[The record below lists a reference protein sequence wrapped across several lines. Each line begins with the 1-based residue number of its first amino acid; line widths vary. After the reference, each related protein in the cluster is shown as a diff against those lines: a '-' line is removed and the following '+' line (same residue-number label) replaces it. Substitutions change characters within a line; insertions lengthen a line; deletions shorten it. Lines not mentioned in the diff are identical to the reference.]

1 MFVEKFN
8 KTIFEFFRNI
18 SQVYPDMPILKE
30 LKGKL
35 RVALMTNESLAINNF
50 YDHVTLKYK
59 HQILKQD
66 EEFFLSFDLSGTV
79 LEDLNCLKDVWKQ
92 ASPAT
97 KTAIWKYVKILLVL
111 SQKYKQ

>member
-1 MFVEKFN
+1 MKG
-8 KTIFEFFRNI
+8 I
-18 SQVYPDMPILKE
+18 STLFTLHNHCVIC
-30 LKGKL
+30 
-35 RVALMTNESLAINNF
+35 LAIHIKSNNF
-50 YDHVTLKYK
+50 NLQ
-59 HQILKQD
+59 QILKQD
-66 EEFFLSFDLSGTV
+66 EEFFLTFDLSGTV